1 MKPPAGHCAGDC
13 TQSLMYTQ
21 SLIRSLYTQSFAHSP
36 SQDTVTH
43 GRAGREKERE
53 TDASTQ
59 SLTIS
64 LSLTAPHT
72 HTVRLSS
79 PLQSITCSTHSP
91 SWMQS
96 LAHSQSLTHCPLQ
109 SCQLSC
115 NRNRMSDL
123 SEKEERCVL
132 HRAPELSV
140 YHGRDGM
147 ESLTSWRDRKGP
159 EQDTPFQTHF
169 FSYAIL
175 PQLCQSPFGFGHHQ

>member
-1 MKPPAGHCAGDC
+1 MQEAVHSLLCTHNHSSVLCTHNPLHTVPHK
-13 TQSLMYTQ
+13 TQSHMAGQ
-21 SLIRSLYTQSFAHSP
+21 GGRKREKPMHRHNP
-36 SQDTVTH
+36 SQ
-43 GRAGREKERE
+43 
-53 TDASTQ
+53 
-59 SLTIS
+59 S

-140 YHGRDGM
+140 YHGRGGM

-169 FSYAIL
+169 FSYAFL